1 MAWLLADHIAD
12 YLGSGGVGPQVFAVI
27 LHNEFLGLESMDKE
41 KVQAINLPFE
51 CKQAMKIS
59 RAVKI
64 CFYQHIVYGFISL
77 GLFPYI
83 NCLAFITGII

>member
-1 MAWLLADHIAD
+1 MQIAD

-27 LHNEFLGLESMDKE
+27 FHNEFLGLESMDKE

-64 CFYQHIVYGFISL
+64 CFYQRIVYGFISL